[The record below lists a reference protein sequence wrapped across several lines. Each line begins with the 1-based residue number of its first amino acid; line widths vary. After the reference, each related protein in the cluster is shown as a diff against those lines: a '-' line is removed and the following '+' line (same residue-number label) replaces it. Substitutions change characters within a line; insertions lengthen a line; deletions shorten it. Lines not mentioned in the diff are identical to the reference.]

1 MFVIFVIFVILAI
14 AAILLSERTIEKI
27 ACAHGR
33 SRKIADATM
42 TGIVTLLCIMDS
54 AYAFAI
60 SIGSIPKWIC
70 IIALIVLLVLAAD
83 RETIIIGIILS
94 LMLVVI
100 TLSSLADSMNELHS
114 YRATELKEKYGL
126 ETTVVMLHTD
136 GTSISDIAS
145 WLDLTPDEIMEII
158 KNRDAL

>member
-1 MFVIFVIFVILAI
+1 M
-14 AAILLSERTIEKI
+14 
-27 ACAHGR
+27 
-33 SRKIADATM
+33 
-42 TGIVTLLCIMDS
+42 
-54 AYAFAI
+54 
-60 SIGSIPKWIC
+60 
-70 IIALIVLLVLAAD
+70 IVLLVLAAD

-100 TLSSLADSMNELHS
+100 TLFSLADSRNELHS

>member
-1 MFVIFVIFVILAI
+1 MFVVFVIFVILAI
-14 AAILLSERTIEKI
+14 AAILLSERTIEKF

-42 TGIVTLLCIMDS
+42 TGIVTLLCIMDF

-60 SIGSIPKWIC
+60 NIGSIPKWIC

-100 TLSSLADSMNELHS
+100 TLFSLADSMNEYIHIEQ
-114 YRATELKEKYGL
+114 RNLKRN
-126 ETTVVMLHTD
+126 TV
-136 GTSISDIAS
+136 
-145 WLDLTPDEIMEII
+145 
-158 KNRDAL
+158 

>member
-1 MFVIFVIFVILAI
+1 M
-14 AAILLSERTIEKI
+14 
-27 ACAHGR
+27 
-33 SRKIADATM
+33 
-42 TGIVTLLCIMDS
+42 
-54 AYAFAI
+54 
-60 SIGSIPKWIC
+60 
-70 IIALIVLLVLAAD
+70 IVLLVLAAD

-158 KNRDAL
+158 KNHDAL